1 MGVPSLRIYED
12 IICHHYY
19 NEIEGEGHIG
29 LDEGIEE
36 KKCKGEEVQNRL
48 NVLIAG
54 VQFLGAIPGMFM
66 RLKGWEMHANGG
78 GYLALVTT
86 VPYGLLADR

>member
-66 RLKGWEMHANGG
+66 RLKGVGDAC
-78 GYLALVTT
+78 
-86 VPYGLLADR
+86 